1 MAVSLLHKRSAANG
15 AVPTTSTLD
24 VGEIAINTRNAKLFI
39 KDTQDNIVQFCP
51 LNDGDKG
58 DITVSDSGQTF
69 TIDNA
74 AVTVAKISATGTAD
88 NTTFLRGDGAWA
100 AAGSFTPIRQAYTST
115 TSGISIPSGAK
126 KLRIICLGGGG
137 GGGGGTLS
145 VPTSGRSGGGGGSGG
160 GTYLTEHHVP
170 FLSGTINVVVGAGGT
185 GGAGSTN
192 LGIAGTNGT
201 SGGFSYVEGTL
212 NGVTTRLAAG
222 PNGFGG
228 TGGGVATASGGG
240 SVVAG
245 LQGGVG
251 GSSSTTANGGF
262 PGATNSPTGW
272 GISGMGGGGGGG
284 CSSSNV
290 QYAGGLSW
298 GSTIP
303 ADTTTPGGAAG
314 GNNGSSENAGRG
326 TNWDYSRSGGGGG
339 GGNNSGSGGNGGNG
353 GYGAGGGGGG
363 AGTNLPNKGGNGGN
377 GGSGIVILYWE

>member
-1 MAVSLLHKRSAANG
+1 MAVTLLHKRSLVAS
-15 AVPTTSTLD
+15 AVPTTANLE
-24 VGEIAINTRNAKLFI
+24 VGELAINARANKLFI
-39 KDTQDNIVQFCP
+39 RSFNDEIIPFCP

-58 DITVSDSGQTF
+58 DITVSDAGQTF

-74 AVTVAKISATGTAD
+74 AVTVAKISATGTAN

-137 GGGGGTLS
+137 GGGGGTLNN
-145 VPTSGRSGGGGGSGG
+145 TTTNRSGGGGGSGG
-160 GTYLTEHHVP
+160 GTYLTEHHVA
-170 FLSGTINVVVGAGGT
+170 FLSGTITAVVGAGGT
-185 GGAGSTN
+185 GGAGSTS
-192 LGIAGTNGT
+192 LGVAGTNGNG
-201 SGGFSYVEGTL
+201 GGFSYVEGTL
-212 NGVTTRLAAG
+212 NGVTTRLSIG

-228 TGGGVATASGGG
+228 TGGSTATANGGGVA
-240 SVVAG
+240 VAG
-245 LQGGVG
+245 LQGGSG
-251 GSSSTTANGGF
+251 GNGFTFTNGGF

-290 QYAGGLSW
+290 HYAGALSW

-303 ADTTTPGGAAG
+303 TDNTTPGGTVGG
-314 GNNGSSENAGRG
+314 GNGGSENQGRG
-326 TNWDYSRSGGGGG
+326 TDWDYSRSGGGGG
-339 GGNNSGSGGNGGNG
+339 GGNNAGSGGNGGNG
-353 GYGAGGGGGG
+353 GYAAGGGGGG

-377 GGSGIVILYWE
+377 GGSGIIILYWE

>member
-1 MAVSLLHKRSAANG
+1 MAVTLLHKRSVVAS
-15 AVPTTSTLD
+15 AVPTTTNLE
-24 VGEIAINTRNAKLFI
+24 VGELAMNYRSNKLFI
-39 KDTQDNIVQFCP
+39 RSFNDDIIHFCP

-58 DITVSDSGQTF
+58 DITVSDAGQTF

-160 GTYLTEHHVP
+160 GTYLTEHHVA
-170 FLSGTINVVVGAGGT
+170 FLSGTITVVVGAGGT

-192 LGIAGTNGT
+192 LGVSGTNGT
-201 SGGFSYVEGTL
+201 GGGFSYVEGTL
-212 NGVTTRLAAG
+212 NSVTTRLAAG

-228 TGGGVATASGGG
+228 TGGNIATASGGG

-303 ADTTTPGGAAG
+303 NDTTTPGGTAG
-314 GNNGSSENAGRG
+314 GGDGGSENAGRG

-339 GGNNSGSGGNGGNG
+339 GGNNAGSGGNGGNG

-363 AGTNLPNKGGNGGN
+363 AGTNYPNKGGNGGN

>member
-1 MAVSLLHKRSAANG
+1 MSVSLLHKRSSTNG

-74 AVTVAKISATGTAD
+74 AVTVAKLSATGTAD

-100 AAGSFTPIRQAYTST
+100 AAGSFTPIREAYTSS

-145 VPTSGRSGGGGGSGG
+145 VPTQGRSGGGGGSGG
-160 GTYLTEHHVP
+160 GTYLTEHHVA
-170 FLSGTINVVVGAGGT
+170 FLSGTITVVVGAGGT

-192 LGIAGTNGT
+192 LGVAGTTGT
-201 SGGFSYVEGTL
+201 AGGFSYVQGTL

-228 TGGGVATASGGG
+228 VGGNIATVSGGGV
-240 SVVAG
+240 VVAG
-245 LQGGVG
+245 LQGGAG
-251 GSSSTTANGGF
+251 GSSTTTANGGF
-262 PGATNSPTGW
+262 PGSTNSPTGW

-298 GSTIP
+298 GSPIP
-303 ADTTTPGGAAG
+303 ADSATPGGTAG
-314 GNNGSSENAGRG
+314 GGNGGSENAGRG

-339 GGNNSGSGGNGGNG
+339 GGNNAGSGGNGGNG

-363 AGTNLPNKGGNGGN
+363 AGTDLPNKGGNGGN